1 MEWVLAKL
9 GAVLTRPPN
18 YKSAVVS
25 LGPVIHFSPTVDC
38 HQLPQ
43 GKYEK
48 WAHVYMCNRFCVY
61 TDLMLEYQV
70 LVMGLNF
77 EENFFS

>member
-9 GAVLTRPPN
+9 GAVLSRPPN
-18 YKSAVVS
+18 YKSAV
-25 LGPVIHFSPTVDC
+25 VIHFSPTVDC
-38 HQLPQ
+38 HKLPQ

-48 WAHVYMCNRFCVY
+48 WARVYMCNRFCEY
-61 TDLMLEYQV
+61 TDLILEYQL

-77 EENFFS
+77 EVNFFS